1 MKSFRHAFAVFLNAN
16 AKLQRFYETSKF
28 FLAFFYFLLLLFAR
42 FCLYIIII
50 GMFSTAFGRFFAL
63 F

>member
-1 MKSFRHAFAVFLNAN
+1 MLLPFSLMLTQNYNDFMKRQN
-16 AKLQRFYETSKF
+16 F
-28 FLAFFYFLLLLFAR
+28 FSLFFYFLLLLFAR